1 MFRFKSIKTKVLFYF
16 GAITILILILFNFS
30 FYHFLEQNT
39 KLTIQNN
46 LYHKAVFINNQIISN
61 VPISEL
67 LKHKEL
73 ASFDIAILKEE
84 KLQFK
89 KENTFFKSLV
99 KYVDEER
106 SFFVFKRDGKLDGLY
121 IFRIKQPYKGAI
133 LFYEKDL
140 NDEISS
146 KLKEVKDILFF
157 LEPIL
162 LFLLLFMVSKVTDK
176 ILKSI
181 NKITKTANKIYV
193 TDFAS
198 EIVTDFA
205 SEIPQPKYD
214 DEIKELVDSFN
225 FMINRLKNGV
235 QVLEQFNSD
244 VSHELKTPLTVIKSE
259 IEITLNKPRDTEY
272 YEKTLA
278 TIASETQQIQT
289 IVDDLLLLTK
299 YTKENIKQTFQEV
312 SLDSL
317 LLSTIEKFHSKV
329 KDKEIQLHIDKFE
342 SIIFQGN
349 PVLLGTVFSNLIDN
363 AIKYSSNNTNINI
376 SLYKNTKVHFLIED
390 QGIGISEEHLG
401 KVQDRFYRI
410 DASRNK
416 KIKGFGLGL
425 SIVSNSVE
433 LHDGTVTINSTKDV
447 GTQIE
452 VIL

>member
-198 EIVTDFA
+198 EI
-205 SEIPQPKYD
+205 PQPKYD

-259 IEITLNKPRDTEY
+259 IEITLNKQRDVSY
-272 YEKTLA
+272 YEKTLK
-278 TIASETQQIQT
+278 TIDAETQQIQI

-299 YTKENIKQTFQEV
+299 YTQENIKQTFQEV
-312 SLDSL
+312 SLDSV
-317 LLSTIEKFHSKV
+317 LLSTIEKFHSKL
-329 KDKEIQLHIDKFE
+329 KDKAIQLNINKFE
-342 SIIFQGN
+342 SITLEGN
-349 PVLLGTVFSNLIDN
+349 PVLLGTIFSNLIDN
-363 AIKYSSNNTNINI
+363 AIKYSPNNTNINI
-376 SLYKNTKVHFLIED
+376 SLYKITKVHFYIED
-390 QGIGISEEHLG
+390 EGIGISEKHLD
-401 KVQDRFYRI
+401 KVQNRFYRI

-433 LHDGTVTINSTKDV
+433 LHGGTITIESKKDK